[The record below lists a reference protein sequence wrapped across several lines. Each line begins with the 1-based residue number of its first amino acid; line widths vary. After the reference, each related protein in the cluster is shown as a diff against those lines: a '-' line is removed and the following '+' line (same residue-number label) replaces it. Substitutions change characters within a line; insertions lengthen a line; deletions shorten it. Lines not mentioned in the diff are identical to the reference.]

1 MTRVEAVM
9 SLDRAIVTLELERY
23 QLLADWR
30 KLCAIR
36 KPNEMQ
42 KIARQGIEEDIAS
55 VEEALEILRKKV
67 SEPLQG
73 KSDTGGA

>member
-1 MTRVEAVM
+1 M

-42 KIARQGIEEDIAS
+42 EIARQGIEEDIAS
-55 VEEALEILRKKV
+55 VEEALEVLKRSV
-67 SEPLQG
+67 SEPLPG
-73 KSDTGGA
+73 ESDVGGA

>member
-1 MTRVEAVM
+1 M

-30 KLCAIR
+30 KLCGIR

-42 KIARQGIEEDIAS
+42 EIARQGIEEDIAS
-55 VEEALEILRKKV
+55 VEEALKV
-67 SEPLQG
+67 LKETASGGLPRE
-73 KSDTGGA
+73 SDTGGS